1 MPAPISDAWSSLLSI
16 LDRFVSPDW
25 TDPIHWLPLLFSGLV
40 IVALLV
46 TAGRWSSMAAI
57 NRSRVPRP
65 LTAGAPPAGVHLPG
79 PSPWPF
85 FLPIGLAIV
94 LFSIVIHPAGEPV
107 NAPLALIGLVVTLAV
122 LGGWIRDAMLDWQR
136 VEGTAP
142 GGHAFGGHAFGG
154 HAPDGQAPGG
164 DGAPGALPARASAF
178 AALQSGSWVVPR
190 GPVSLIPPAAEATTE
205 AAEVAAASGT
215 AELAELTAA
224 AGHTVHAPVPS
235 PWPFFLPIG
244 AFFVLFGLVMNP
256 AILFG
261 GLAMVLIAIAGW
273 FRDAGREFRQVDA
286 GHLPEPVSRDPER
299 AFPKRLVAVYTA
311 IAVAS
316 VAAGAA
322 PSIIASVSSV
332 PAAAQP
338 SAAAAGVAGGAA
350 PSSQLHVT
358 AEGIK
363 FLETTLTAPAGQP
376 LTIVFENKDPV
387 PHNIAI
393 FDSGQMTRSFFHG
406 TVVTGPQTVTY
417 TVPALHPGTYYF
429 HCDVHPTMNGTLVVK

>member
-25 TDPIHWLPLLFSGLV
+25 TDPIHWLPLLFSGMV
-40 IVALLV
+40 IAVLLV
-46 TAGRWSSMAAI
+46 TARRWSSMASI

-65 LTAGAPPAGVHLPG
+65 LAAGAPPAGVHLPG

-107 NAPLALIGLVVTLAV
+107 NASLALIGLVVTLAV

-136 VEGTAP
+136 VEGAASHAHAL
-142 GGHAFGGHAFGG
+142 GGSE
-154 HAPDGQAPGG
+154 
-164 DGAPGALPARASAF
+164 GATRALPAHASAF

-190 GPVSLIPPAAEATTE
+190 GPVSVIPPAAEA
-205 AAEVAAASGT
+205 AQAAAAS
-215 AELAELTAA
+215 ESAA
-224 AGHTVHAPVPS
+224 VAVVAGHEVHAPAPS

-256 AILFG
+256 AILVG

-286 GHLPEPVSRDPER
+286 GHVPEPVSRDPER
-299 AFPKRLVAVYTA
+299 AFPRRLVAVYAA

-358 AEGIK
+358 AQGIK
-363 FLETTLTAPAGQP
+363 FLESTLTAPAGQP

>member
-1 MPAPISDAWSSLLSI
+1 MPAPISDAWSSLLAI

-40 IVALLV
+40 IAVLLV

-85 FLPIGLAIV
+85 FLPIGLAVV

-142 GGHAFGGHAFGG
+142 HA
-154 HAPDGQAPGG
+154 QAAAA
-164 DGAPGALPARASAF
+164 DGAPGALPARTSAF
-178 AALQSGSWVVPR
+178 AALQSGSWVLPR
-190 GPVSLIPPAAEATTE
+190 GTASVVATTAG
-205 AAEVAAASGT
+205 AAQVAAAAGN

-224 AGHTVHAPVPS
+224 GHAVHAPAPS

-256 AILFG
+256 ALLFG
-261 GLAMVLIAIAGW
+261 GLAMALIAIAGW

-286 GHLPEPVSRDPER
+286 GLVAEPASRDPER
-299 AFPKRLVAVYTA
+299 AFPKRLVAVYA
-311 IAVAS
+311 VIAVAS
-316 VAAGAA
+316 VAVGAA
-322 PSIIASVSSV
+322 PSIIASVNSG

-338 SAAAAGVAGGAA
+338 GTAAGGAVAGGAAGQA

-363 FLETTLTAPAGQP
+363 FLESTLTAPAGQP

-393 FDSGQMTRSFFHG
+393 FDSSQMTKSYFHG
-406 TVVTGPQTVTY
+406 TVITGPGTVTY
-417 TVPALHPGTYYF
+417 TVPALQPGTYYF

>member
-65 LTAGAPPAGVHLPG
+65 LTAGAPPAGVHLPR

-107 NAPLALIGLVVTLAV
+107 NAPLALIGLVITLAV

-136 VEGTAP
+136 LEGTARHAHAA
-142 GGHAFGGHAFGG
+142 GGEGG
-154 HAPDGQAPGG
+154 
-164 DGAPGALPARASAF
+164 PGALPTRASAF
-178 AALQSGSWVVPR
+178 AALQSGSWALPRVSASAGAPAGIAPAGVVAEPAPDA
-190 GPVSLIPPAAEATTE
+190 GAAEP
-205 AAEVAAASGT
+205 T
-215 AELAELTAA
+215 AE
-224 AGHTVHAPVPS
+224 AGHAVHVPAPS

-256 AILFG
+256 ALLFG

-286 GHLPEPVSRDPER
+286 GLVAEPASRDPER
-299 AFPKRLVAVYTA
+299 AFPKRLVAVYA
-311 IAVAS
+311 VIAVAS
-316 VAAGAA
+316 VAVGAA
-322 PSIIASVSSV
+322 P
-332 PAAAQP
+332 
-338 SAAAAGVAGGAA
+338 
-350 PSSQLHVT
+350 
-358 AEGIK
+358 
-363 FLETTLTAPAGQP
+363 
-376 LTIVFENKDPV
+376 
-387 PHNIAI
+387 
-393 FDSGQMTRSFFHG
+393 
-406 TVVTGPQTVTY
+406 
-417 TVPALHPGTYYF
+417 
-429 HCDVHPTMNGTLVVK
+429 

>member
-25 TDPIHWLPLLFSGLV
+25 TDPIHWLPLLFTGLV

-94 LFSIVIHPAGEPV
+94 IFSIVIHPAGEPV

-142 GGHAFGGHAFGG
+142 GGHAPGGHV
-154 HAPDGQAPGG
+154 PGG
-164 DGAPGALPARASAF
+164 DGAAGALPGRASAF
-178 AALQSGSWVVPR
+178 AALQSGSWVLPR
-190 GPVSLIPPAAEATTE
+190 GPASVVAPAGVGPGGR
-205 AAEVAAASGT
+205 AAGPAAASGAAGGT
-215 AELAELTAA
+215 AELAEPAAA
-224 AGHTVHAPVPS
+224 AGHAVHAPAPS

-256 AILFG
+256 ALLFG

-286 GHLPEPVSRDPER
+286 GLVAEPASRDPER
-299 AFPKRLVAVYTA
+299 AFPKRLVAVYA
-311 IAVAS
+311 VIAVAS
-316 VAAGAA
+316 VAVGAA
-322 PSIIASVSSV
+322 PSIIASVNSG

-338 SAAAAGVAGGAA
+338 GTAAGGAVAGGAA
-350 PSSQLHVT
+350 GQALSSQLHVT

-363 FLETTLTAPAGQP
+363 FLESTLTAPAGQP

-393 FDSGQMTRSFFHG
+393 FDSSQMTRSYFHG
-406 TVVTGPQTVTY
+406 TVITGPGTVTY
-417 TVPALHPGTYYF
+417 TVPALRPGTYYF

>member
-40 IVALLV
+40 VLALLM

-65 LTAGAPPAGVHLPG
+65 LAAGAPPAGVHLPG

-94 LFSIVIHPAGEPV
+94 LFSIVIHPAGVPV

-136 VEGTAP
+136 VERAAAHGHAP
-142 GGHAFGGHAFGG
+142 GGESAA
-154 HAPDGQAPGG
+154 
-164 DGAPGALPARASAF
+164 GAVPARASAF

-190 GPVSLIPPAAEATTE
+190 GPVSVIPPAAEATTE

-215 AELAELTAA
+215 AELAELVAA
-224 AGHTVHAPVPS
+224 AGHAVHAPAPS

-261 GLAMVLIAIAGW
+261 GLAMALIAIAGW
-273 FRDAGREFRQVDA
+273 FRAAGREFRQVDA

-299 AFPKRLVAVYTA
+299 AFPKLLVAVYAA

-322 PSIIASVSSV
+322 PSILTSVNSA

-338 SAAAAGVAGGAA
+338 SAAAAGGVAGA
-350 PSSQLHVT
+350 PLSSQLHVT

-393 FDSGQMTRSFFHG
+393 FDSSKLTKSYFHG

-417 TVPALHPGTYYF
+417 TVPALQPGTYYF